1 MATETQTETQTE
13 TKTEAKRLI
22 SLDVENVM
30 RVEAVHLDFDPKGGL
45 TVIGGKNGAGKTST
59 LKALEFAF
67 RGGRAIC
74 EEPLRKGAKRGH
86 VIVELED
93 MTVTREFKPKGR
105 STIKVAAKNGATFP
119 SPQAMLDK
127 LVGHFGFNPLEFL
140 TYPPRKQAET
150 LRELLGLDFSKL
162 DADRAELYENRRNTG
177 RDRDQLKGQLD
188 GMTHHADAPAEEVS
202 ISELVAERD
211 RRRAVNG
218 DNQAERHE
226 LEKYSRL
233 ILDQSEF
240 IKSKAREVE
249 EAKEALANAEEA
261 LAQAVKHRAKIVA
274 VEKAQAEK
282 VQALQDEDVDE
293 VTERIN
299 SAETVNQQ
307 VRENQA
313 RANVANRL
321 NHATGEYNQLT
332 AKIERIDAEKERML
346 AEAQFPIEG
355 LSFADEG
362 VLLNGLPFEQ
372 AGDAEKLQVSV
383 AMGLA
388 MNKGLKLLLVDG
400 GERLD
405 SDGLKLVE
413 RMAREAGA
421 YVLMSRV
428 SEGDECAVV
437 IEDGKVVDDADN
449 GGAEDRET

>member
-1 MATETQTETQTE
+1 
-13 TKTEAKRLI
+13 
-22 SLDVENVM
+22 
-30 RVEAVHLDFDPKGGL
+30 
-45 TVIGGKNGAGKTST
+45 
-59 LKALEFAF
+59 
-67 RGGRAIC
+67 
-74 EEPLRKGAKRGH
+74 
-86 VIVELED
+86 